1 MLIQI
6 VHFKSFGK
14 FSDTLTLPNKIP
26 PKYDAFLLI
35 FCLSYFG
42 SFTVNSFHFIWLQT
56 TSTCVACVQI
66 HLYSRWT
73 YPHVFHMYKTTRFP
87 LVTSSG

>member
-6 VHFKSFGK
+6 VHFKSLGK

-35 FCLSYFG
+35 FCQSYFG
-42 SFTVNSFHFIWLQT
+42 GFTVHIVDD
-56 TSTCVACVQI
+56 C
-66 HLYSRWT
+66 
-73 YPHVFHMYKTTRFP
+73 
-87 LVTSSG
+87 